1 MIPWPDARAVAERKA
16 AYELALPSV
25 TWFQEKL
32 AKHGFT
38 LPATGEQDKL
48 TTDVLSAFQQ
58 KYRPAR
64 FDGLPDAETAA
75 ILEVLTSM
83 VAMPTIAPVRVQAD
97 PLDEHQH

>member
-1 MIPWPDARAVAERKA
+1 MQNNFQN
-16 AYELALPSV
+16 
-25 TWFQEKL
+25 FQEKL
-32 AKHGFT
+32 LKHGFT

-48 TTDVLSAFQQ
+48 TTDVISAFQQ

-75 ILEVLTSM
+75 ILEVITSM
-83 VAMPTIAPVRVQAD
+83 PAMPTAAPTKVQAD